1 MYATNVVITAQAP
14 YLSIIYDTFNVLPA
28 IVSVIQLQKITGHT
42 DEQQNLNK
50 YVRSIQ
56 QQLHT
61 KPNCVPV
68 RTFPFRNNQ
77 RNDSMEQSFQGST
90 NRFDVQE
97 MPPIFM
103 EPESLS
109 SCSKE
114 PTTSYFF
121 LLRPILISVSI
132 LTNALFPCGF
142 LTKIF
147 LSPMRASRPSLK
159 IKKKK
164 S

>member
-103 EPESLS
+103 EP
-109 SCSKE
+109 
-114 PTTSYFF
+114 TTSYFF
-121 LLRPILISVSI
+121 YEDP
-132 LTNALFPCGF
+132 F
-142 LTKIF
+142 
-147 LSPMRASRPSLK
+147 
-159 IKKKK
+159 
-164 S
+164 